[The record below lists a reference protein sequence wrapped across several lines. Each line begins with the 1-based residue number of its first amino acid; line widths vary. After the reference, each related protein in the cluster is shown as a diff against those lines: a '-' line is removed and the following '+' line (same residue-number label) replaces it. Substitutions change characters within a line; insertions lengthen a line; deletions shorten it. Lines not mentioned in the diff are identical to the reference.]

1 MIKHSLAA
9 LFFLACLWT
18 VNAAETV
25 RVPVNTVLWE
35 KPDIKTVPLIF
46 LTQNQEL
53 KAEEIKTV
61 RSQWGSVCYR
71 NITFYRVRI
80 DNRDLWLAPGW
91 QLNNG
96 KVIEV
101 CPTRSTYPFVSIIL
115 ICFAVLSV
123 LLYFRLKGYYARTDY
138 RLLESFL
145 LIVPLILFHYAWFVY
160 FRSVFHDAYHL
171 PTDENEYFRIADC
184 LMQWDFSKP
193 FSYTIG
199 YPLFCIPFLWLN
211 GGDNPVETSRI
222 ISYFSAIVM
231 MPASIALGFILI
243 KKLCGSAWKAFIATA
258 LYLVIPKLFMAMEIP
273 YTAMML
279 SPLGIWHSSYIFC
292 AYQFCLT
299 GFNSLSEWVSV
310 NLFFSIAIAALYWR
324 GNKTK
329 YFTLGLL
336 FGLALLVRMN
346 NLMFAPLLAYL
357 FWLNDREK
365 LSDWRYMAK
374 AICIAVLAAGGVF
387 ACQLLVNHIQLG
399 SIFKTPYDIR
409 GEYQGGRLGFQY
421 FANISRYYCKI
432 ENLYFAAALPGIF
445 LIRNTV
451 LRNALAL
458 WILPTLLFFFCFNFT
473 GFPYRFFLPVFPAL
487 VAGLVCSDV
496 WSAKS
501 SKVKKC
507 LLAGIMLFLTI
518 PVLPFSFTLTDL
530 DKLAAY
536 NCWEPISLICKFRLY
551 LALPIWLLGLFCFRK
566 DGTLCL
572 YMLFFSVMIYEGS
585 YWLMI
590 TSMLGLILY
599 TLIEWG
605 RELIIANRKPE

>member
-1 MIKHSLAA
+1 M
-9 LFFLACLWT
+9 
-18 VNAAETV
+18 ETV
-25 RVPVNTVLWE
+25 SVPANTVLWE
-35 KPDIKTVPLIF
+35 KPDIKTAPLIF
-46 LTQNQEL
+46 LQKNQEL
-53 KAEEIKTV
+53 KVEEIKKVT
-61 RSQWGSVCYR
+61 SQWGSNIYR

-80 DNRDLWLAPGW
+80 DNRNLWLVPGW
-91 QLNNG
+91 QLNNK
-96 KVIEV
+96 KVIEA
-101 CPTRSTYPFVSIIL
+101 CPNRSAYPFMSIIL
-115 ICFAVLSV
+115 ICFAILSV
-123 LLYFRLKGYYARTDY
+123 LMYFRLKGYYVKTDY
-138 RLLESFL
+138 QPLGSFL
-145 LIVPLILFHYAWFVY
+145 LIIPLILFHYAWFVY
-160 FRSVFHDAYHL
+160 FRSVFPETYHL
-171 PTDENEYFRIADC
+171 PTDEYEYFRIANC

-199 YPLFCIPFLWLN
+199 YPLFCIPFLCLN
-211 GGDNPVETSRI
+211 GGDNIVETSRI

-231 MPASIALGFILI
+231 MPASIVLQFILI
-243 KKLCGSAWKAFIATA
+243 KKLCGSAWKAFIAMS

-273 YTAMML
+273 YTAMIL
-279 SPLGIWHSSYIFC
+279 SPFGIWHSSYIFC

-310 NLFFSIAIAALYWR
+310 NMFFSIAIAALYWR

-357 FWLNDREK
+357 FWLSDREK
-365 LSDWRYMAK
+365 FSDWRYLAK
-374 AICIAVLAAGGVF
+374 AICITVFAAGGVF

-399 SIFKTPYDIR
+399 SIFKTPYGIR
-409 GEYQGGRLGFQY
+409 GEYQEGRIGFQY
-421 FANISRYYCKI
+421 FTNVSRYYFKI

-473 GFPYRFFLPVFPAL
+473 GFPHHFFLPIFPGL
-487 VAGLVCSDV
+487 VAALVCSNV
-496 WSAKS
+496 WSAQT

-518 PVLPFSFTLTDL
+518 PILPFSFLLTDL
-530 DKLAAY
+530 DKLIAY
-536 NCWEPISLICKFRLY
+536 DCWEPINLICKFRLY
-551 LALPIWLLGLFCFRK
+551 LALPIWMSGLFYFRK
-566 DGTLCL
+566 DRMLCL
-572 YMLFFSVMIYEGS
+572 YILFFGVMIYEGS
-585 YWLMI
+585 YRLMI
-590 TSMLGLILY
+590 TAMAGLLLY
-599 TLIEWG
+599 TLIQWG